1 MASANESDSDARK
14 EGREPPLSAMV
25 KASRDA
31 RAEEHA
37 EMMVEWR
44 RGAIVALDD
53 DTSKRPLYEVIIII
67 GVKPIER
74 LEVWKRRKYL
84 PRNNSQ

>member
-1 MASANESDSDARK
+1 MASANEPDSDARK

-31 RAEEHA
+31 SAEEHA

-67 GVKPIER
+67 GGR
-74 LEVWKRRKYL
+74 TD
-84 PRNNSQ
+84 

>member
-1 MASANESDSDARK
+1 
-14 EGREPPLSAMV
+14 MV

-53 DTSKRPLYEVIIII
+53 DTSKRPLYEVITII
-67 GVKPIER
+67 GVKPIGR
-74 LEVWKRRKYL
+74 LEVLEEKKISA
-84 PRNNSQ
+84 P